1 MSKLMKKLKIER
13 MKSNKLREKMRMSR
27 QKVIRLQKKVN
38 SLNELIK
45 TLKDKDLIS
54 DQVKET
60 LEGKFSGISHEI
72 FQRLSKQKK
81 KTGQGLKYT
90 PELKS
95 FALTLQFYSTKA
107 YKFVRKMFN
116 LALPHPNVVSN
127 WYSKIPAEPGF
138 TEPAFKALS
147 LKVEEAKKQQ
157 KDVLAALMLDE
168 MSIKKHVAWDGKRFR
183 GYVDVGDSFTEDEG
197 EEATDA
203 LVLMVVSLDGSF
215 KMPVAYF
222 FISSMTGK
230 EKANLVTVALEK
242 LTNIGVNVV
251 SVTCDG
257 PPSHFTMIKE
267 LGATLDPDNM
277 KTFFRNDNTESGKI
291 YIFLDICH
299 MLKNVRNILRKHDLV
314 DCDEK
319 RISWTFIAELG
330 KLQEKEGLRQGVLKL
345 TKIKQQPD

>member
-1 MSKLMKKLKIER
+1 MTKLIKKLKIER
-13 MKSNKLREKMRMSR
+13 TKTNKLREKIRMSKQR
-27 QKVIRLQKKVN
+27 VLRLQKKVN

-60 LEGKFSGISHEI
+60 LEGKFSGTSKEI
-72 FQRLSKQKK
+72 FQRLLKQKK
-81 KTGQGLKYT
+81 TGKGLKYT

-116 LALPHPNVVSN
+116 LSLPHPDVVSN

-147 LKVEEAKKQQ
+147 LKVEAAKKQS
-157 KDVLAALMLDE
+157 KEVFAALMLDE

-215 KMPVAYF
+215 KMPISYF
-222 FISSMTGK
+222 FITSMTGK
-230 EKANLVTVALEK
+230 DKANIVTVAIEK
-242 LTNIGVNVV
+242 LTSIGVNIV

-257 PPSHFTMIKE
+257 PPSHFTMMKE
-267 LGATLDPDNM
+267 LGASLDPENM
-277 KTFFRNDNTESGKI
+277 RTFFSNNGSMSKKI
-291 YIFLDICH
+291 YVFLDICH

-314 DCDEK
+314 DGDGRK
-319 RISWTFIAELG
+319 ISWKFIAELG
-330 KLQEKEGLRQGVLKL
+330 KLQEEEGLRQGF
-345 TKIKQQPD
+345 